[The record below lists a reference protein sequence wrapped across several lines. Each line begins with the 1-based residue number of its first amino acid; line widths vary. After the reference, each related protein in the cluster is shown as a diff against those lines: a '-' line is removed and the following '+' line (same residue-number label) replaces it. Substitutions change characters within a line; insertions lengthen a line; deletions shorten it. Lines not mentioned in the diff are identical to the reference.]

1 MNEIRGLPATAET
14 EIKIT
19 DKLGDQKLNVFL
31 VKY

>member
-1 MNEIRGLPATAET
+1 MNEIRGLSATTET

-31 VKY
+31 VKC